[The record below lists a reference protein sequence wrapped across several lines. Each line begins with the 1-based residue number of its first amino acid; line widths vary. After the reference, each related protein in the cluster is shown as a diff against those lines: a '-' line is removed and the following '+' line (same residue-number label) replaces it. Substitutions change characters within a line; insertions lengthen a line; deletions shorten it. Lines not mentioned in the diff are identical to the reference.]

1 MKKILIIPILFLLS
15 ACNDNSQM
23 QYRWM
28 VVHPDEAL
36 FYCPVIKH
44 FPKWQTLTEKQVG
57 NAIKI
62 LQKNNITCKSNI
74 DQIKKFLN
82 DAESG
87 INSK

>member
-15 ACNDNSQM
+15 ACNDISQV
-23 QYRWM
+23 QYKWM

-57 NAIKI
+57 NTIKI

-82 DAESG
+82 DSESG